1 MNYKMKKS
9 VDVNRVKVTGKKE
22 QYKNSTWDA
31 VDAAEK
37 DKNFAEKVDI
47 KTLPDSLQKK
57 SRKDIQLI
65 IEKKAAE
72 RTKIHKEIESIN
84 TQREV
89 YIANEKKKAATN
101 NKSATLESE
110 VEKIIKKQAVRYKM
124 VIE

>member
-1 MNYKMKKS
+1 M
-9 VDVNRVKVTGKKE
+9 
-22 QYKNSTWDA
+22 

-47 KTLPDSLQKK
+47 KTLPDSMQKK
-57 SRKDIQLI
+57 SRKEIQLI
-65 IEKKAAE
+65 IEKKSAE

-84 TQREV
+84 TKREV

-101 NKSATLESE
+101 NKGATLESE
-110 VEKIIKKQAVRYKM
+110 VEKIIKKQAVKYKM